1 MNHIEVIQMMADY
14 YGKQMSEQSIGIY
27 IRTLKDIPVQLLN
40 LAAEHI
46 IKTGKPFMPRVVEL
60 RRTAQELERSG
71 AYTPVDPLTLIPG
84 AAMTEEDLDERYG
97 TIEEHLELCEVFA
110 SGGEL
115 SGSQTAVLQMG
126 SGG

>member
-14 YGKQMSEQSIGIY
+14 YGKEMSKQSIGIY
-27 IRTLKDIPVQLLN
+27 LRTLKDIPVQLLN

-46 IKTGKPFMPRVVEL
+46 IKTGKPFFPKVVEL
-60 RRTAQELERSG
+60 RKVAQELQRSG
-71 AYTPVDPLTLIPG
+71 AYTPKDPLMLIPG

-97 TIEEHLELCEVFA
+97 TIEEHLEICEIFT

-115 SGSQTAVLQMG
+115 SSRQTAILQMDG
-126 SGG
+126 S

>member
-1 MNHIEVIQMMADY
+1 MKTIDVIQTMAEY
-14 YGKQMSEQSIGIY
+14 YGKAMSESQIGIY
-27 IRTLKDIPVQLLN
+27 IRTLSDMPVDLLN

-60 RRTAQELERSG
+60 RKVAQELQRSG
-71 AYTPVDPLTLIPG
+71 AYTPKDPLMLIPG

-97 TIEEHLELCEVFA
+97 TIEEHLEICEVFT

-115 SGSQTAVLQMG
+115 SSRQTAILQMDG
-126 SGG
+126 S

>member
-1 MNHIEVIQMMADY
+1 MDTVEIIQMMADY

-40 LAAEHI
+40 LAAEHL

-71 AYTPVDPLTLIPG
+71 AYTPVDPLMLIPG

-97 TIEEHLELCEVFA
+97 SVAEHLEICEIFA

-115 SGSQTAVLQMG
+115 SSRQIAVLQVG